1 MFRISK
7 DILNQNHL
15 SFERLNGKQTIVIP
29 LDTSNARALL
39 RICKYHKKDKGSPF
53 TISEEIPVAVAEVV
67 PVERR
72 DVRNLK
78 SGTRTYYWQNCT
90 VTLLPCPTLETR
102 EG

>member
-1 MFRISK
+1 M
-7 DILNQNHL
+7 NQNHL

-53 TISEEIPVAVAEVV
+53 TIPEEIPVAVAEVV

-72 DVRNLK
+72 DEPK
-78 SGTRTYYWQNCT
+78 EWDTYI
-90 VTLLPCPTLETR
+90 LLAELYRDASAMSHT
-102 EG
+102 